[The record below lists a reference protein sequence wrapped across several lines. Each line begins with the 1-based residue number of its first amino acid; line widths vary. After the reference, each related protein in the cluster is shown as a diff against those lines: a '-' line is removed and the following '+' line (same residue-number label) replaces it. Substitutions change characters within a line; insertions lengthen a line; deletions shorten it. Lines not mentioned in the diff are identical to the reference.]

1 MKFYRY
7 CSLGVSPYTG
17 ERYGIFVAVWHL
29 IRDKRVTAQEEADYW
44 SHREW
49 YECHLPILPFYS
61 DGNPKRAITWFK
73 DSAMELP
80 LLHRLA
86 FYRDLACKYDVE
98 IQMESTDEPGP
109 MIYEDQFQIA
119 AFRIT
124 AFRTEPSAPFKSD
137 MRLL

>member
-7 CSLGVSPYTG
+7 CSLGVSLYTG

-49 YECHLPILPFYS
+49 YERHLPIPPFYS
-61 DGNPKRAITWFK
+61 NGNPKRAITWFK
-73 DSAMELP
+73 DSTMELP

-86 FYRDLACKYDVE
+86 FYRDLANKYGLE
-98 IQMESTDEPGP
+98 IQMESTDEPGE

-119 AFRIT
+119 AFRAS
-124 AFRTEPSAPFKSD
+124 AFRT
-137 MRLL
+137 